1 MSNPSVNGNPSKYG
15 DEKYLSL
22 DMEGVSVS
30 ELVHNNS
37 TVLSRA
43 FYIMWENGLTTD
55 EISQIILE
63 SCVRLG
69 RFAKYNEIIEMIR
82 ALAREYCPEKVNIV
96 TEALIETGYVQESN
110 ETEAISEQNI
120 DEIYKNFIIEEGY
133 KENKDEYFENITYY
147 AILDINKDGISE
159 LFIQDEGNGGFYNTL
174 LYTYD
179 NSSKQIKYIDSLY
192 SYGMIRYDNENN
204 EIVYASFNP
213 FKDAGANEFYRFEN
227 NEIVWYKTVG
237 YKGEN
242 YTDYFV
248 KTKENGEKS
257 ITKEESSSYYNNVEE
272 INYLEI
278 SDLIYEKTGDKPIEK
293 LSDILEEA
301 QKENIES
308 GKIQAGN
315 NTISCGIYCSD
326 LPEYEMLGGIYIIRK
341 DGTYTYKNIW
351 KNYSGEEKIENVN
364 GTYVVK
370 FYDNLDVDVSGWG
383 IEFVS
388 DSDETMGNTTFRI
401 NENDSFEAL
410 QYPNK
415 FTLVK

>member
-82 ALAREYCPEKVNIV
+82 TLAGEYCPEKVNIV
-96 TEALIETGYVQESN
+96 TEALIETGYIQENN
-110 ETEAISEQNI
+110 ETEATSEQNI

-242 YTDYFV
+242 YTNYFV
-248 KTKENGEKS
+248 NTKENGEKS

-278 SDLIYEKTGDKPIEK
+278 SDLIYEKTGKKQIDN
-293 LSDILEEA
+293 LNDILEEA
-301 QKENIES
+301 KKENIET
-308 GKIQAGN
+308 GEIKAGD
-315 NTISCGIYCSD
+315 NTISYGIYRSD

-341 DGTYTYKNIW
+341 DGTYTYRNIW
-351 KNYSGEEKIENVN
+351 KNYSGEVKIENVN

-370 FYDNLDVDVSGWG
+370 FYDNLDVDVSGWA
-383 IEFVS
+383 IEFIS